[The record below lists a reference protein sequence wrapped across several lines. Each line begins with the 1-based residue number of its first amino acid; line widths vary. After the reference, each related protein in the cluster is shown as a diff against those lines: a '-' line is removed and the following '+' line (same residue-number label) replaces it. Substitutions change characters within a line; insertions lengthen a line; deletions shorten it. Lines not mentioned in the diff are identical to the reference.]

1 MTKRGSQRM
10 TSCLTGSF
18 GALMVVPW
26 FLDACYAAVAEKVN
40 KQNKQFV

>member
-1 MTKRGSQRM
+1 MTKCCSQRM

-26 FLDACYAAVAEKVN
+26 FLDACYAAVVEN
-40 KQNKQFV
+40 KSK